1 MPNVLNRIIRD
12 ERGLTTAEYAVGTVA
27 VAGLGGVLIKILSSD
42 AVKNLIFGVIQSAL
56 SMFFGG

>member
-1 MPNVLNRIIRD
+1 MIRD
-12 ERGLTTAEYAVGTVA
+12 DRGLTTAEYAVGTVA

-56 SMFFGG
+56 AAFFG